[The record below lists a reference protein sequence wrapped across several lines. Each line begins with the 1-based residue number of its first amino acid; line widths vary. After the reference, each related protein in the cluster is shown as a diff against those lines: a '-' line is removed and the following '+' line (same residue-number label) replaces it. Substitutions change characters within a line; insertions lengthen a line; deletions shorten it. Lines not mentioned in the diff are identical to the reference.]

1 MMQDTHAVTAPRDAR
16 ADATELETKRQRT
29 MDVAHAAGAAALV
42 VRRADTLTWLLCG
55 ADVLVSRQG
64 GPVAEAVVHDHGV
77 DVVTTRIE
85 AERLRHEELPHG
97 VAVVAVP
104 WERPSAVGERA
115 AELALERAQG
125 GAVAS
130 DAEVSL
136 DDARWPLLAVEI
148 ERLRSA
154 GAVTARVATDV
165 AATLSPELS
174 EHAVAG
180 RLMGALRERGLH
192 VPVVLVAGAA
202 RLGHVRHPVPTHTP
216 IGAAAML
223 VVCSEAHGLVSAAT
237 RIVRFG
243 DEPGPIGQRLAQVH
257 AVEAAMLAATRPGAT
272 LGDVFDAARSAYATV
287 GHPDAWRDHHQGG
300 PIAYRPRE
308 GLAVPDDRR
317 AVAVG
322 TAYAWNPSLPWA
334 KSEDTF
340 VLTDAGLENV
350 TWDERWPSV
359 VVDGRP
365 RADILG
371 L

>member
-1 MMQDTHAVTAPRDAR
+1 MIRGAHIVSAPRDAR
-16 ADATELETKRQRT
+16 GAASELETKRLRV

-42 VRRADTLTWLLCG
+42 VRRADTLAWLLCG

-64 GPVAEAVVHDHGV
+64 GAVVEAVVHDHGV
-77 DVVTTRIE
+77 DVVTSRIE

-97 VAVVAVP
+97 VDVVAVP

-115 AELALERAQG
+115 AELALDRAQG

-136 DDARWPLLAVEI
+136 DDARWPLLGVEV

-154 GAVTARVATDV
+154 GRATARIVTDV
-165 AATLSPELS
+165 AATLSPDLS

-180 RLMGALRERGLH
+180 RLMGALREHGLH

-216 IGAAAML
+216 VGNAAML

-243 DEPGPIGQRLAQVH
+243 GEPGPIGERLALVLDI
-257 AVEAAMLAATRPGAT
+257 EAAMLAATRPGAT
-272 LGDVFDAARSAYATV
+272 LGDVFAAARSAYATI

-308 GLAVPDDRR
+308 GLAVPGDRR
-317 AVAVG
+317 AVVVG
-322 TAYAWNPSLPWA
+322 AAYAWNPSLPWA

-359 VVDGRP
+359 VVDARP
-365 RADILG
+365 RADVLS

>member
-1 MMQDTHAVTAPRDAR
+1 MMHATHTVTAPRDAR
-16 ADATELETKRQRT
+16 ADATELDTKRQRVL
-29 MDVAHAAGAAALV
+29 DVARTAGAAALV

-97 VAVVAVP
+97 VDVVAVP

-115 AELALERAQG
+115 AELAIERAQG

-130 DAEVSL
+130 DAELSL
-136 DDARWPLLAVEI
+136 DDARWPLMDVEI

-154 GAVTARVATDV
+154 GAVTARVVTDV

-216 IGAAAML
+216 IGRAAML

-243 DEPGPIGQRLAQVH
+243 DEPGPIAERLGLVLE
-257 AVEAAMLAATRPGAT
+257 VEAAMLSATRPGAT
-272 LGDVFDAARSAYATV
+272 LGDVFEAGRAAYDAV

-308 GLAVPDDRR
+308 GLAVPGDAR
-317 AVAVG
+317 AVVVG
-322 TAYAWNPSLPWA
+322 AAYAWNPSLPWA

-340 VLTDAGLENV
+340 VLSEASLENV
-350 TWDERWPSV
+350 TWDERWPSL
-359 VVDGRP
+359 VVDGRS
-365 RADILG
+365 RADVLS

>member
-1 MMQDTHAVTAPRDAR
+1 MMQGTHIVSAPRDAR
-16 ADATELETKRQRT
+16 ADASELETKRGRV
-29 MDVAHAAGAAALV
+29 MDVANAAGAAALV
-42 VRRADTLTWLLCG
+42 VRRTDTLAWLLCG

-64 GPVAEAVVHDHGV
+64 GAVVEAVVHDHGV
-77 DVVTTRIE
+77 DVVTNHIE

-97 VAVVAVP
+97 VDVVAVP

-130 DAEVSL
+130 DAELSL
-136 DDARWPLLAVEI
+136 DDARWPLLRVEV
-148 ERLRSA
+148 ERLRNA
-154 GAVTARVATDV
+154 GRATARIVTDV
-165 AATLSPELS
+165 AATLSPDLS

-180 RLMGALRERGLH
+180 RLMGALREHGLH

-216 IGAAAML
+216 IGTAAML

-243 DEPGPIGQRLAQVH
+243 DEPGPIAERLGLVLE
-257 AVEAAMLAATRPGAT
+257 VEAAMLSATRPGAT

-308 GLAVPDDRR
+308 GLALPGDRR

-322 TAYAWNPSLPWA
+322 AAYAWNPSLPWA

-340 VLTDAGLENV
+340 VLSDAGLENV

-359 VVDGRP
+359 IVDGRP
-365 RADILG
+365 RADVLS